1 MRSTKTLSTS
11 AFLCIVAAGLGGFAA
26 TACSSASSPSHESA
40 ADGGTGPGTDAGT
53 NPLFDAG
60 VTLDESTLGRSA
72 PSAAALGNAVTS
84 NNAFAFE
91 LYGQVAPTADGGNL
105 LTSPVSASLA
115 LTMTYAGAQG
125 TTASQM
131 AQVLQLDGDGG
142 SPFDAQNALSQALA
156 GRAAAALQEAQ
167 SNSPSTPPS
176 PSDYQL
182 QVVNSVWGERT
193 YPWASSFLDVL
204 AQSYGTGVYL
214 EDFVGNPAG
223 AENTINAWV
232 SYETADKINDLLP
245 QGTLTSDT
253 RIVLVNAIHLKLPWA
268 QPFQTSATA
277 NGTFTRGDGSTVTAS
292 FMNQTLET
300 SYVETADAQ
309 VVSLPLSGGLASV
322 VFALPKNGL
331 SSLVSSLTPTA
342 WASMTAATTP
352 ASVTI
357 SLPKFDFTSPTF
369 SLATAL
375 KALGM
380 TAAFDPTAANFKG
393 LCATTPDGDNVYIA
407 DVLQKATMAVAENGV
422 EAAAATAVIGVGLAA
437 PSQQVAISFDQP
449 FLVSIV
455 DSSGAIL
462 FLGQIDDPTASG
474 SQ

>member
-1 MRSTKTLSTS
+1 
-11 AFLCIVAAGLGGFAA
+11 
-26 TACSSASSPSHESA
+26 
-40 ADGGTGPGTDAGT
+40 
-53 NPLFDAG
+53 
-60 VTLDESTLGRSA
+60 
-72 PSAAALGNAVTS
+72 
-84 NNAFAFE
+84 
-91 LYGQVAPTADGGNL
+91 
-105 LTSPVSASLA
+105 
-115 LTMTYAGAQG
+115 MTYAGAQG
-125 TTASQM
+125 TTATQM
-131 AQVLQLDGDGG
+131 AQVLQLDADAG
-142 SPFDAQNALSQALA
+142 SAFEAQNALSQALA

-167 SNSPSTPPS
+167 NDSPTTPPS

-182 QVVNSVWGERT
+182 QVVDSVWGEKT

-204 AQSYGTGVYL
+204 AQSYGSGVYL

-253 RIVLVNAIHLKLPWA
+253 RIVLVNAIHLKLPWE
-268 QPFQTSATA
+268 QPFLTSATA
-277 NGTFTRGDGSTVTAS
+277 NGTFTRGDGSTVTTS
-292 FMNQTLET
+292 FMNQTLQT

-309 VVSLPLSGGLASV
+309 VVSLPLSGSQASV

-331 SSLVSSLTPTA
+331 SALVSSLTPTT
-342 WASMTAATTP
+342 WASMTAATA

-393 LCATTPDGDNVYIA
+393 LCATTPDGDNIYIA
-407 DVLQKATMAVAENGV
+407 DILQKATMAVAENGV
-422 EAAAATAVIGVGLAA
+422 EAAAATAVIGAGSAA
-437 PSQQVAISFDQP
+437 PSKQVTISFDQP

>member
-1 MRSTKTLSTS
+1 
-11 AFLCIVAAGLGGFAA
+11 
-26 TACSSASSPSHESA
+26 
-40 ADGGTGPGTDAGT
+40 
-53 NPLFDAG
+53 
-60 VTLDESTLGRSA
+60 
-72 PSAAALGNAVTS
+72 
-84 NNAFAFE
+84 
-91 LYGQVAPTADGGNL
+91 
-105 LTSPVSASLA
+105 
-115 LTMTYAGAQG
+115 
-125 TTASQM
+125 
-131 AQVLQLDGDGG
+131 
-142 SPFDAQNALSQALA
+142 
-156 GRAAAALQEAQ
+156 
-167 SNSPSTPPS
+167 
-176 PSDYQL
+176 
-182 QVVNSVWGERT
+182 
-193 YPWASSFLDVL
+193 VL

-292 FMNQTLET
+292 FMNQTLQT

-309 VVSLPLSGGLASV
+309 VVSLPLSGGQASV

-422 EAAAATAVIGVGLAA
+422 EAAAATAVIGVGLAE
-437 PSQQVAISFDQP
+437 PSEQVAISFDQP